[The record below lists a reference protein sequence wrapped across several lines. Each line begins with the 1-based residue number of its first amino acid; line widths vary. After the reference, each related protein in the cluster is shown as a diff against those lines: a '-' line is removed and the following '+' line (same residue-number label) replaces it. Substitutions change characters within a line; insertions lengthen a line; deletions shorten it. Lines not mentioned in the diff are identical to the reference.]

1 MQGGVHPRLVRSSH
15 RGATIRR
22 RVSGTMKVL
31 HLCDHPMS
39 AAPFRLARIQN
50 LYGLEARLISRKDHT
65 NEGPRKRTYPADL
78 MAESPEDEL
87 RPVVEAADRVHYHQR
102 WQESAVF
109 GVHPW

>member
-31 HLCDHPMS
+31 HLSDNPMS

-50 LYGLEARLISRKDHT
+50 LCGLEARLITRDDRA
-65 NEGPRKRTYPADL
+65 NDGPRQRVYPADL
-78 MAESPEDEL
+78 LAGAPEDVL
-87 RPVVEAADRVHYHQR
+87 RPIVEAAEIVHYHQR
-102 WQESAVF
+102 WRDS
-109 GVHPW
+109 